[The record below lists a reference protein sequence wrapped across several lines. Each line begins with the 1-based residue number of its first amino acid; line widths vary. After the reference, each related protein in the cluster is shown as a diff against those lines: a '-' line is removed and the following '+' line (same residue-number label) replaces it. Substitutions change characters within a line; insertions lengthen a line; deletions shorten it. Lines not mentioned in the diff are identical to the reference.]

1 VTALKGR
8 VVLLTGASGGIGRAA
23 ASLLA
28 REGARLA
35 LHGRREEP
43 LHDLVSEIAGLG
55 GEAVAIPGDVRS
67 AADAERAVTAAV
79 ARFGAIDAL
88 VSNAGIGVLRPFDR
102 LLDSEIAEMWETNLL
117 GAVRMTR
124 AALPRLVERRG
135 ILLYVTSLAGRIGA
149 PCYSG
154 YGASKFGLI
163 GLSEA
168 LRREL
173 KPRGVRVVTL
183 IPAAVEGEFLDRL
196 DRSLALG
203 SGPAG
208 VILTAEEVA
217 RGIADGLRRPRPEIY
232 LPWWNR
238 WLATVDVAF
247 PGASDRVMRV
257 LYHPAEGSA

>member
-1 VTALKGR
+1 MTGLKGR

-43 LHDLVSEIAGLG
+43 LHDLVSAIAGLG
-55 GEAVAIPGDVRS
+55 GEAVAVPGDVRS
-67 AADAERAVTAAV
+67 VADAERVVTAAV

-88 VSNAGIGVLRPFDR
+88 VNNAGVGVLRSFDR
-102 LLDSEIAEMWETNLL
+102 LLDSEVADMWETNLL
-117 GAVRMTR
+117 GAARMTR

-135 ILLYVTSLAGRIGA
+135 ILLYVTSMAGRVGA
-149 PCYSG
+149 PGYSG
-154 YGASKFGLI
+154 YSASKYGLI
-163 GLSEA
+163 GLGEV

-173 KPRGVRVVTL
+173 RPRGVRVVTL
-183 IPAAVEGEFLDRL
+183 VPAAVEGEFLDRL
-196 DRSLALG
+196 DRGVALG
-203 SGPAG
+203 AGPAG

-238 WLATVDVAF
+238 WLAVLDVAF
-247 PGASDRVMRV
+247 PGVSDRVMRA
-257 LYHPAEGSA
+257 LYRQAEGSA